1 MKDETIKDFQS
12 KSLSYH
18 DLSDP
23 AKKLYLNLLK
33 ENYETLA
40 LKGIKLDYFKFI
52 ELTNLHFNSLRLA
65 CEFIIRKLDGQSIN
79 GKHLDDLLNHS
90 NLLLENQTQHS
101 FSGYDPYDNSTS
113 VYNFVK
119 KSGIKKEFISYE
131 GLKEV
136 KEVPKENIVQ
146 KDNKKNQSEK
156 DNEEEKF
163 YTEAQNRKKG
173 MTPGQQRR
181 AKALIK
187 IKR

>member
-33 ENYETLA
+33 ENYENLA
-40 LKGIKLDYFKFI
+40 IKGIKLDYFKFV

-101 FSGYDPYDNSTS
+101 FSGYDPYDSTPD
-113 VYNFVK
+113 YLFK
-119 KSGIKKEFISYE
+119 KPDKKKELISYE
-131 GLKEV
+131 GLKEA
-136 KEVPKENIVQ
+136 KEVPKENITQ
-146 KDNKKNQSEK
+146 NDDKTNQSDT

-163 YTEAQNRKKG
+163 YAEAQNRKKG

>member
-33 ENYETLA
+33 ENYENLA
-40 LKGIKLDYFKFI
+40 IKGIKLDYFKFV

-101 FSGYDPYDNSTS
+101 FSGYDPYDSTPD
-113 VYNFVK
+113 YLFK
-119 KSGIKKEFISYE
+119 K
-131 GLKEV
+131 
-136 KEVPKENIVQ
+136 P
-146 KDNKKNQSEK
+146 DT

-163 YTEAQNRKKG
+163 YAEAQNRKKG

>member
-1 MKDETIKDFQS
+1 MKDETFKDFQS

-65 CEFIIRKLDGQSIN
+65 CEFIIQKLDGQGIN
-79 GKHLDDLLNHS
+79 GKHLDDLLNNS
-90 NLLLENQTQHS
+90 GLLPEDQIQHS

-131 GLKEV
+131 GLKE
-136 KEVPKENIVQ
+136 
-146 KDNKKNQSEK
+146 
-156 DNEEEKF
+156 
-163 YTEAQNRKKG
+163 G

-181 AKALIK
+181 AKALGK
-187 IKR
+187 IRH